1 MDVVGAAL
9 GRRLRSFFRSRRKLQ
24 KLQDSFRNLGWYAL
38 TAWSR
43 WKLKGFQGP
52 VIAITGTK
60 GKTTTTRLISRI
72 YSDAGYRVGMACSGG
87 VYVNGTCVLS
97 GQFSGADGPLRA
109 YRAGGRDLLVLETA
123 HGSIQRY
130 GFGFPDCNVAIFTN
144 ITDGHLGEL
153 GIETL
158 GEMLALKW
166 RLASGVRSGGTI
178 ILNADDPLL
187 SSLRPPRCVE
197 AVHLSLAR
205 SPAHGGADLGT
216 PLYRYDYHGAVVKEC
231 GGCSSIVAEISDAPL
246 LCKGFAPYNAYNLL
260 AAIASVEAMRPF
272 LPVSQESL
280 LGSLMSFGSVPDDNP
295 GHFNL
300 FEGAWGRVLL
310 LAGSNRDSY
319 QRDAQALAR
328 IRVCPPFPVGR
339 IIGVITGIGMQST
352 SYIRELAGIAASVC
366 DEIIIREPLP
376 RYRRVRAP
384 GEISSILKSAT
395 LESGIPHHAI
405 HVWSE
410 ASDLIRDLILPN
422 REANRFVAVFSAFA
436 QEPIIEL
443 CRRLGDLDSS
453 SNRWS

>member
-1 MDVVGAAL
+1 
-9 GRRLRSFFRSRRKLQ
+9 
-24 KLQDSFRNLGWYAL
+24 
-38 TAWSR
+38 
-43 WKLKGFQGP
+43 
-52 VIAITGTK
+52 
-60 GKTTTTRLISRI
+60 
-72 YSDAGYRVGMACSGG
+72 MACSGG
-87 VYVNGTCVLS
+87 VYVNGTCALS
-97 GQFSGADGPLRA
+97 GPFSGADGPIRA

-123 HGSIQRY
+123 HGGIQRY
-130 GFGFPDCNVAIFTN
+130 GFGFRGCDIAIFTN

-166 RLASGVRSGGTI
+166 RLASRVRPGGTI
-178 ILNADDPLL
+178 VLNADDPLL
-187 SSLRPPRCVE
+187 SSLRPPRSVK
-197 AVHLSLAR
+197 VVYISLAR
-205 SPAHGGADLGT
+205 DRVQGDADLRV
-216 PLYRYDYHGAVVKEC
+216 PLYRYCDDGTVLKERA
-231 GGCSSIVAEISDAPL
+231 GSSSIVAEIPDAPL
-246 LCKGFAPYNAYNLL
+246 LCQGFAPYNAYNLL
-260 AAIASVEAMRPF
+260 AAIASVEAMRPC

-300 FEGAWGRVLL
+300 FEGSWGRVLL

-328 IRVCPPFPVGR
+328 IRTSSPFSVGR

-352 SYIRELAGIAASVC
+352 SYIRELAGIVASVC

-376 RYRRVRAP
+376 RYRHVRAP
-384 GEISSILKSAT
+384 GEISSILKSAA

-410 ASDLIRDLILPN
+410 TSDLIRDLILPN

-436 QEPIIEL
+436 QEPIIDL
-443 CRRLGDLDSS
+443 CRRLGDLGSS